1 MLIKLLR
8 NPSRDYQCD
17 LLEGHVG
24 AVAKDIGDKLV
35 RDGIALEV
43 TQEAEPPK
51 KIRGVAAA
59 PSIAKEIKPA
69 IAKPKE

>member
-17 LLEGHVG
+17 LLEGQVG
-24 AVAKDIGDKLV
+24 AVGIELGDKLV
-35 RDGIALEV
+35 RDGIALKV
-43 TQEAEPPK
+43 MQESEPPK